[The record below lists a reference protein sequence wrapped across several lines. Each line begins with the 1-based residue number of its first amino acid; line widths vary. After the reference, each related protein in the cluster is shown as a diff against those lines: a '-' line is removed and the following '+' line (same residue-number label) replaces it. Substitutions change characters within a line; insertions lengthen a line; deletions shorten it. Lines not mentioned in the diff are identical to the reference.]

1 MNAKK
6 RPQAVTEGEWVGQCL
21 RYWRTRVGFRQA
33 DLADLMRDE
42 LGTPWKQGIVA
53 NIETGSR
60 AVSLVEIMG
69 LCVALG
75 VTLDEFLYP
84 ADLFESAPEID
95 YVQMPDGVAF
105 INRYA
110 LGETLTQGLNADTAE
125 ALSLT
130 DIHRDEIDPAA
141 VVAHTYELRG
151 DPDLALLRDEM
162 PSGVDD
168 DRLRDLIDA
177 VYREQFPKG
186 RFVASDEDQFIEW
199 LRRRG
204 DEEAARRME
213 AQRTKRLQSKP
224 YTAKQLVDALTDQ
237 FMDEQLKKP
246 RATGEPMADISSER
260 ARNAT
265 RAHARLKAAKLIM
278 RKALEQ

>member
-6 RPQAVTEGEWVGQCL
+6 RPQAVTEQEWVGQCL
-21 RYWRTRVGFRQA
+21 RYWRTKVGFRQA

-42 LGTPWKQGIVA
+42 LGTPWKQGVVA
-53 NIETGSR
+53 NIEAGSR

-75 VTLDEFLYP
+75 ITLNEFLYP
-84 ADLFESAPEID
+84 TDLFESAPEID

-110 LGETLTQGLNADTAE
+110 LAETLTQGLDADTAE
-125 ALSLT
+125 AWSLT
-130 DIHRDEIDPAA
+130 EIHRDEIDPAA

-151 DPDLALLRDEM
+151 DPDLALLRGEM
-162 PSGVDD
+162 PRGVDD
-168 DRLRDLIDA
+168 DRLRELIDA

-186 RFVASDEDQFIEW
+186 RYVSPFEGEW
-199 LRRRG
+199 AWKKLPSTKPRK
-204 DEEAARRME
+204 
-213 AQRTKRLQSKP
+213 QRTK
-224 YTAKQLVDALTDQ
+224 YTATQLVDALTEQ
-237 FMDEQLKKP
+237 FIDEQVKKLIDAGE
-246 RATGEPMADISSER
+246 RMTGDSTSER

-265 RAHARLKAAKLIM
+265 RAHARNKAAKLIM

>member
-21 RYWRTRVGFRQA
+21 RYWRTKVGFRQA
-33 DLADLMRDE
+33 DLADLMREE

-53 NIETGSR
+53 NVEAGSR
-60 AVSLVEIMG
+60 AVSLVELMA

-75 VTLDEFLYP
+75 VSLNEFLFP
-84 ADLFESAPEID
+84 DSEDKAAPFIE
-95 YVQMPDGVAF
+95 YVKMPDQVALVRT
-105 INRYA
+105 NA
-110 LGETLTQGLNADTAE
+110 LGETLHGGLDADTAD
-125 ALSLT
+125 AWSDA
-130 DIHRDEIDPAA
+130 DIHRAVLDLAD

-162 PSGVDD
+162 PGAVDD

-204 DEEAARRME
+204 DEES
-213 AQRTKRLQSKP
+213 AQREEAKKRKRPQRQP
-224 YTAKQLVDALTDQ
+224 YTATQLVDALTEQ
-237 FMDEQLKKP
+237 FEDEQRKKA
-246 RATGEPMADISSER
+246 RTAREMEAAAFQR

-265 RAHARLKAAKLIM
+265 RAHARNKAATLIM